1 MVTDIPELRH
11 YIALYLD
18 FGTLKAFSLVCKEWY
33 LDARPILW
41 CRFSCVVPP
50 KCSES
55 PEEYAVW
62 LETIRKNAISFRRIY
77 YFGYN
82 DHSKPEICDVLLG
95 RCHSLVSIEMLLA
108 SGNLRND
115 WRCWEEKLRP
125 LVEQNKA
132 SLRQLHL
139 RVIQDILM
147 TSLQLQNLLASLP
160 HLRSL
165 ELFAPSIVIEDLLP
179 ILDACP
185 RSLERLNLLSTLLR
199 RKELDQGN
207 SVNFPSQTS
216 IISTAT
222 SLRLKQLRMEYPC
235 YHNTLEDILSRLAV
249 HNLEELQVYVTG
261 PLLMSPTIRD
271 ALWRLT
277 RLHLREMSP
286 VIERAL
292 PGILDS
298 IHPHQLRHVNLGSM
312 DTRNIMTLIEQ
323 QHQSLESLS
332 IHFMDG
338 HEGALAE
345 IMTTCVSLRS
355 LNFSTQPFVNIRTL
369 IDAQKP
375 WVCTRL
381 EVFEGCFGLSPP
393 RPLASS
399 DFNDNLGAMLAKQF
413 EKLFMR
419 RLGRLTNL
427 RSIVQKRKPERQYFY
442 DPVSRK
448 WMEKRV
454 MRWSLDSGLVHL
466 QGLVNL
472 QTFKVLDRG
481 MPTGMGVPEMMFIKQ
496 HWRSLKELAC
506 SDVGGV
512 DVQEWLANEWPELK
526 VSMS

>member
-1 MVTDIPELRH
+1 
-11 YIALYLD
+11 
-18 FGTLKAFSLVCKEWY
+18 
-33 LDARPILW
+33 
-41 CRFSCVVPP
+41 
-50 KCSES
+50 
-55 PEEYAVW
+55 
-62 LETIRKNAISFRRIY
+62 
-77 YFGYN
+77 
-82 DHSKPEICDVLLG
+82 
-95 RCHSLVSIEMLLA
+95 
-108 SGNLRND
+108 
-115 WRCWEEKLRP
+115 
-125 LVEQNKA
+125 
-132 SLRQLHL
+132 
-139 RVIQDILM
+139 
-147 TSLQLQNLLASLP
+147 
-160 HLRSL
+160 
-165 ELFAPSIVIEDLLP
+165 
-179 ILDACP
+179 
-185 RSLERLNLLSTLLR
+185 
-199 RKELDQGN
+199 
-207 SVNFPSQTS
+207 
-216 IISTAT
+216 
-222 SLRLKQLRMEYPC
+222 
-235 YHNTLEDILSRLAV
+235 
-249 HNLEELQVYVTG
+249 
-261 PLLMSPTIRD
+261 
-271 ALWRLT
+271 
-277 RLHLREMSP
+277 MSP